1 MKYLKTFEDRSYN
14 RTTKY
19 KFLNDDDTIK
29 VKEFTK
35 NYIDNLNIFDK
46 IGKLKLDNFES
57 NNFDYYEI
65 FESFFS
71 SSKYGPDNNI
81 YHAIDTFCYA
91 NNITSVGPELRNSIF
106 IILKDIYKEY
116 NKKGLKHNLD
126 KKLISLLENKPKKYE
141 EIFLL
146 YEDDLNNEVKKA
158 CEWMLGFKKFNL

>member
-65 FESFFS
+65 FESFF
-71 SSKYGPDNNI
+71 
-81 YHAIDTFCYA
+81 
-91 NNITSVGPELRNSIF
+91 
-106 IILKDIYKEY
+106 
-116 NKKGLKHNLD
+116 
-126 KKLISLLENKPKKYE
+126 
-141 EIFLL
+141 
-146 YEDDLNNEVKKA
+146 
-158 CEWMLGFKKFNL
+158 